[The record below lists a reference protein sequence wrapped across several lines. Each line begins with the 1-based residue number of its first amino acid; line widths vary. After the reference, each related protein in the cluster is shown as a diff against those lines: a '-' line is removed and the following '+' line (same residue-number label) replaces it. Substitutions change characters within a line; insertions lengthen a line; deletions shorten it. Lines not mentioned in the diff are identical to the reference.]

1 MPWPTARTAIY
12 QKDAHRAHAVLEL
25 LGAAMN
31 VDLVNGL
38 IELNSL
44 YYHLL
49 PELFLDITRISQK
62 NQTDI
67 KCF

>member
-1 MPWPTARTAIY
+1 
-12 QKDAHRAHAVLEL
+12 
-25 LGAAMN
+25 MN

-49 PELFLDITRISQK
+49 PELLLDITRISQK